1 MSNNIAMETPL
12 MHAYSSFSH
21 HEYSFGGEIGFGEL
35 QFDLVVKEMPLCS
48 HLNIRGDAG
57 DDAFC
62 AGIEQVLGIHL
73 PTQPGHYH
81 TSRTHSLYWLGP
93 DEWLLI
99 SQAESIGLQ
108 AQLRAA
114 LSGHVS
120 IVDVA
125 GGQTIIN
132 LRGSAVALD
141 TLLKKSSVYDFGG
154 WGAAVEGGGRCVQ
167 TTFAKA
173 SAVVAN
179 RCDGTYELVVR
190 RTFAD
195 YIARWLLDAGREF
208 GCRIEGE
215 SGV

>member
-1 MSNNIAMETPL
+1 MSNNISMETPL
-12 MHAYSSFSH
+12 MHAYGNFSH
-21 HEYSFGGEIGFGEL
+21 HEYSAGGEIAFSEL
-35 QFDLVVKEMPLCS
+35 LFDLVVKEMPLCS

-62 AGIEQVLGIHL
+62 AGILQVLGIAL

-93 DEWLLI
+93 DDWLLV
-99 SQAESIGLQ
+99 SRADSIDLQ

-114 LSGHVS
+114 LSGHLS

-132 LRGSAVALD
+132 LRGSAVALN
-141 TLLKKSSVYDFGG
+141 TLLKKSSLYDF
-154 WGAAVEGGGRCVQ
+154 GRCVQ

-179 RCDGTYELVVR
+179 RPDGSYELVVR

-195 YIARWLLDAGREF
+195 YIARWLLDAGSEF

-215 SGV
+215 LGA